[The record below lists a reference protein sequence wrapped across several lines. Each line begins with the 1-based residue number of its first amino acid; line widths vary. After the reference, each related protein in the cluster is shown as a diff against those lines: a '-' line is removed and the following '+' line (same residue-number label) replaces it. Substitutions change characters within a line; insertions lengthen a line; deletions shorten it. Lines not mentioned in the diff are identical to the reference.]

1 MLNNDKS
8 YKNYMLISN
17 YINKHR
23 GIIDDKS
30 SIRLAILRNFT
41 VEPLVPVLEGE
52 FLLEGFVPEIY
63 VNNFDNINQDIL
75 NDNSDLY
82 NFSPEIV
89 IIIQWLEILAPEL
102 FQNYSMLDSERT
114 NEIIER
120 VICNIDNLINTYKS
134 KSKAPLLINNFPI
147 TSFPT
152 MSALDAQSSNSL
164 TNIILK
170 INSRLIDLVKK
181 FSNVYIVDFFSIF
194 LRFGFKDG
202 FDKRN
207 WYMASAPLGK
217 NILIPLGQ
225 EYIKFLRFLKGK
237 QKKCLV
243 LDCDETLWGGIVG
256 EAGFNGIQIGN
267 NYPGICYKS
276 FQYEILNLYNRGI
289 ILALCS
295 KNNEHDVIEVLNK
308 HDGMVLREEHFSTY
322 QINWDDKATNIAR
335 IAKDLNIGVDS
346 IVFMDDSEFECNLI
360 KERLPEV
367 SVINLPKFPSLYK
380 EIINTCGLFDSI
392 FITEEDRI
400 RTKTYK
406 DNIKRKK
413 IYEESSSIDDYL
425 SSLSMEVEI
434 GKVSEINVARISQMT
449 QKTNQFNLT
458 TKRYT
463 EEEILE
469 FIRNNDDVF
478 YLKVKDNISDMGIVG
493 TVIIKYI
500 NEVAYIDTFL
510 LSCRVI
516 GRNVEYPFIEY
527 VVKNAYKR
535 GCSQINGRY
544 NITSKNNQVSLLYK
558 KLGFDLM
565 HEDELGSSWRLM
577 NKNLAISAPGY
588 INVIVK

>member
-1 MLNNDKS
+1 
-8 YKNYMLISN
+8 
-17 YINKHR
+17 
-23 GIIDDKS
+23 
-30 SIRLAILRNFT
+30 
-41 VEPLVPVLEGE
+41 
-52 FLLEGFVPEIY
+52 
-63 VNNFDNINQDIL
+63 
-75 NDNSDLY
+75 
-82 NFSPEIV
+82 
-89 IIIQWLEILAPEL
+89 
-102 FQNYSMLDSERT
+102 
-114 NEIIER
+114 
-120 VICNIDNLINTYKS
+120 
-134 KSKAPLLINNFPI
+134 
-147 TSFPT
+147 
-152 MSALDAQSSNSL
+152 
-164 TNIILK
+164 
-170 INSRLIDLVKK
+170 
-181 FSNVYIVDFFSIF
+181 
-194 LRFGFKDG
+194 
-202 FDKRN
+202 
-207 WYMASAPLGK
+207 
-217 NILIPLGQ
+217 
-225 EYIKFLRFLKGK
+225 
-237 QKKCLV
+237 
-243 LDCDETLWGGIVG
+243 
-256 EAGFNGIQIGN
+256 
-267 NYPGICYKS
+267 
-276 FQYEILNLYNRGI
+276 
-289 ILALCS
+289 
-295 KNNEHDVIEVLNK
+295 
-308 HDGMVLREEHFSTY
+308 
-322 QINWDDKATNIAR
+322 
-335 IAKDLNIGVDS
+335 
-346 IVFMDDSEFECNLI
+346 MDDSEFECNLI

-558 KLGFDLM
+558 KLGFDLV

-577 NKNLAISAPGY
+577 NKNLAVSAPDY